1 MIFNNKID
9 LFTFNVF
16 HIQSA
21 MLKENLVK
29 YLEDSLRDNW
39 NKLSLSDYK
48 GCEHS
53 YKEVAEQISRIQL
66 TLELSGI
73 QKGDKIALIGKNS
86 TNWGIIFVSIVA
98 YGAVAVP
105 ILPDF
110 LPDDVQHI
118 VNHSDSK
125 LLFSSDS
132 LFDTLDVSQ
141 MKNLLAVFS
150 VNDFSL
156 KISLS
161 DSLTETFGMLD
172 TKFAERFSGTFTK
185 ESLVFPHI
193 PNSELAMISYTSG
206 TTGNSKGVMLSHNSL
221 AANIRFAQ
229 NNMPLKS
236 GDKIVSF
243 LPLAHSYGLAF
254 EFLFPFTLGCHIT
267 FLTKTPSPQIIT
279 QAFSEIK
286 PRLILSVPLVIEKI
300 YKKQLLPTISKA
312 PMKFLLKVPGIN
324 KILFNKINNKLTD
337 VFGGNFHE
345 VIIGG
350 APFSADAEKFFNKIG
365 FHYTVGYGM
374 TECGPLISY
383 SSWDITKIQA
393 SGRAVDTL
401 EVRIDSNDQE
411 NEVGEI
417 LIKGENV
424 MNGYYKNEE
433 ATKQAIDKDGWL
445 HSGDLGVIDSE
456 GNIFIK
462 GRSKSMLLGPSG
474 QNIYPEEIESKI
486 NNQQCVGESVV
497 IQKDG
502 KLIAKVFPDLEYMQQ
517 NKISESDLESIL
529 DSNRKELNQKVPAYM
544 SVSKYEIHNEEFVK
558 TPKRNIKRYLYT

>member
-110 LPDDVQHI
+110 LPDDIQHI

-132 LFDTLDVSQ
+132 ILDTLDVSQ

-156 KISLS
+156 KNSLS

-300 YKKQLLPTISKA
+300 YKKQLLPNISKA

-324 KILFNKINNKLTD
+324 KILFNKINKKLTD

-383 SSWDITKIQA
+383 SSWDTTKIQA